1 MTMKASPDIVNHRK
15 GEFLLGCKRY
25 KTLQKEHRL
34 NLEENKIYLE
44 NKGQSRELYRREKP
58 G

>member
-1 MTMKASPDIVNHRK
+1 MKASPDIVNHRK